1 MRKIFLFLIL
11 FLAPYTLNAASVIA
25 TINGTP
31 ITDADIDARVKL
43 MNAQGHNYIDNRRR
57 ALNNIID
64 DNVKIKHAENFKII
78 PTDSEVN
85 KQLKQMGLS
94 GLSETDR
101 EMARFAIRADMAWQM
116 IIARTIIPT
125 IVISKE
131 EVANEVA
138 EIERVKGLP
147 LEITFIR
154 LLNVPESVAK
164 VLTSPKNCEDAIRMA
179 ENLGGS
185 PQKLVLP
192 QYELSS
198 DIRSQM
204 AGLDLLRWSEK
215 KDNSIILICSKK
227 KMKEY
232 AQLDEVLERNA
243 IWKKAMFQ
251 GDQQLKQLRRK
262 AVVVIMDNRYK
273 I

>member
-125 IVISKE
+125 IVISK
-131 EVANEVA
+131 
-138 EIERVKGLP
+138 R
-147 LEITFIR
+147 
-154 LLNVPESVAK
+154 
-164 VLTSPKNCEDAIRMA
+164 
-179 ENLGGS
+179 
-185 PQKLVLP
+185 
-192 QYELSS
+192 SS
-198 DIRSQM
+198 
-204 AGLDLLRWSEK
+204 K
-215 KDNSIILICSKK
+215 
-227 KMKEY
+227 
-232 AQLDEVLERNA
+232 
-243 IWKKAMFQ
+243 
-251 GDQQLKQLRRK
+251 
-262 AVVVIMDNRYK
+262 
-273 I
+273 